1 MKSVGIF
8 HSLPISDSM
17 ALVERD
23 IPEPKPGDMDLLVRV
38 EAISVN
44 PADYRVRQRKANDG
58 AYQVLGWDIAGT
70 VIEVGPGVSGFSRGD
85 AVFYAGDLTRPG
97 DNSELH
103 VVDERIVARRP
114 VTLSA
119 AAAAALPLTA
129 LTAWEA
135 LFERLGLSMVSAG
148 RAKTLLIV
156 GGAGGVGSV
165 AIQLARLVPGLT
177 VIATASRPESVAWCE
192 RLGAHAV
199 IDHFD
204 DMGAQIAARGL
215 NAPDLILLTN
225 SPDRHYS
232 SLAELIA
239 PQGVICSI
247 VPFDT
252 APDLNLIM
260 RKSVTFVWEFM
271 FTRPMFQTS
280 DMGEQGRIL
289 TLVADLVEAGQLVS
303 TEAENLGLIN
313 AENLRTAHARLEQGR
328 TIGKLVLAGF

>member
-8 HSLPISDSM
+8 HSLPIGDAT

-44 PADYRVRQRKANDG
+44 PADYRVRQRKADDG
-58 AYQVLGWDIAGT
+58 AYQVLGWDVAGT
-70 VIEVGPGVSGFSRGD
+70 VIEVGPGISGFSRGD
-85 AVFYAGDLTRPG
+85 AVFYAGDLMRPG
-97 DNSELH
+97 GNSELH
-103 VVDERIVARRP
+103 VVDGRIVARRP
-114 VTLSA
+114 ETLSA

-135 LFERLGLSMVSAG
+135 LFERLGLSMASTG
-148 RAKTLLIV
+148 RTKTLLIV

-165 AIQLARLVPGLT
+165 AIQLARLVPGLK

-199 IDHFD
+199 IDHFN
-204 DMGAQIAARGL
+204 DMGAQIAVRGL
-215 NAPDLILLTN
+215 SPPDLILLTN
-225 SPDRHYS
+225 SPDRHYP
-232 SLAELIA
+232 SLAELIV
-239 PQGVICSI
+239 PQGAICSI

-289 TLVADLVEAGQLVS
+289 ALVADLVEAGQLVS